1 MAEDI
6 ANQEVDTEL
15 TDNGADF
22 QAPYPG
28 DKSMPQWDTGGLID
42 APKFT
47 FKKWIGMLG
56 PGLILGGAAIG
67 GGEWLVGP
75 QVTAQYGGALLWL
88 ATFSIIG
95 QVIYNLEISRYT
107 LYSGEPIF
115 TGKFRTHPGKKFWT
129 ACYLILDAGSI
140 FPYLAMTAAIPLF
153 AALFGLVP
161 TPEDGEA
168 MIDLFGMELSHA
180 ATVKTFGLTIFAVAL
195 IPLIFGGKI
204 HVALKWVMGFKIVTV
219 MGFLL
224 ILAIGWSSVGTWTEI
239 FTGFV
244 KVGTV
249 PIERVDDMNGNGQL
263 DEGEDWDGDGV
274 LDVVEPQFNFFK
286 GSTVA
291 LFDNATLDDGKV
303 QLDSAELDVLADDG
317 EWVTQVLAHDDGRLE
332 AVPAQSFWSEL
343 TGANYEGAG
352 TVYDVLSIDSKNQSD
367 IAPSVILKEGDS
379 AIGLD
384 INRDGKVDAGEPL
397 ALASAM
403 KTTIDISIDLNP
415 HTDNVI
421 EMTASYEVGAGKGFY
436 HDVLELEEKAGL
448 EVSGTFPLRFDNVGK
463 GFVDI
468 DGDEERDG
476 AGVAN
481 IFDSLFSGEGFPKID
496 WALIASL
503 SALVAI
509 SGSGG
514 LSNTP
519 ISNYTRDEGWGMGH
533 HVGAIPSVV
542 GGLEIS
548 LSHQGTVFNPD
559 APGAM
564 PRWRRWFKHVMRD
577 QLVIWLPACFIGLA
591 LPSML
596 SVEFLDRGVT
606 VPDKWVAATMT
617 ADGVASAVAGIEI
630 PDNISDLSDAERGD
644 LETQVEEARQEGL
657 GKTFWFLTI
666 FCGFL
671 VLAPSMSTSA
681 DGIIRRWV
689 DVFWTTSD
697 KLRSM
702 PPEEIRMVYFKVLAC
717 YALFGFVML
726 GFFKPDTLLKIATT
740 IYNYA
745 LGISCLHTVYVNRS
759 LLPKKLQP
767 RKSVWLALV
776 FFGVFFLFIA
786 LVSTLAQLDVI

>member
-75 QVTAQYGGALLWL
+75 EVTAKYGGALLWL
-88 ATFSIIG
+88 ATLSIIG
-95 QVIYNLEISRYT
+95 QVIYNIEISRYT

-115 TGKFRTHPGKKFWT
+115 TGKFRTKPGKKFWT
-129 ACYLILDAGSI
+129 ICYLFLDAGSI
-140 FPYLAMTAAIPLF
+140 FPYLAMSAAVPLF
-153 AALFGLVP
+153 AAFFAEVP
-161 TPEDGEA
+161 RADDGEA
-168 MIDLFGMELSHA
+168 LIEILGMTMTHG
-180 ATVKTFGLTIFAVAL
+180 VMVRTFGLLIFALAL
-195 IPLIFGGKI
+195 VPLIFGGKI

-224 ILAIGWSSVGTWTEI
+224 VLAIWKSSPATWAEI
-239 FTGFV
+239 FSGFV
-244 KVGTV
+244 KFGTV
-249 PIERVDDMNGNGQL
+249 PIERPDEVDAQGNL
-263 DEGEDWDGDGV
+263 IAASDWDGDNHADVIEPELVRDDKQENVYSVTVDTNGDGK
-274 LDVVEPQFNFFK
+274 DVV
-286 GSTVA
+286 T
-291 LFDNATLDDGKV
+291 
-303 QLDSAELDVLADDG
+303 
-317 EWVTQVLAHDDGRLE
+317 H
-332 AVPAQSFWSEL
+332 
-343 TGANYEGAG
+343 
-352 TVYDVLSIDSKNQSD
+352 
-367 IAPSVILKEGDS
+367 S
-379 AIGLD
+379 AIEIVDEDLD
-384 INRDGKVDAGEPL
+384 GQV
-397 ALASAM
+397 M
-403 KTTIDISIDLNP
+403 IDL
-415 HTDNVI
+415 
-421 EMTASYEVGAGKGFY
+421 EGGG
-436 HDVLELEEKAGL
+436 GL
-448 EVSGTFPLRFDNVGK
+448 EDGQYLVRLNSNG
-463 GFVDI
+463 GFVDVDK
-468 DGDEERDG
+468 DGERDG
-476 AGVAN
+476 FAVTN
-481 IFDSLFSGEGFPKID
+481 IFTSLLSGEGFPKID
-496 WALIASL
+496 WSLIAAL

-577 QLVIWLPACFIGLA
+577 QLVVWMPACFIGIA

-596 SVEFLDRGVT
+596 SVEFLDRGTV

-617 ADGVASAVAGIEI
+617 ADGVAEAVAGLEI
-630 PDNISDLSDAERGD
+630 QDNLSQLSADEIAALEQDRLDARSSG
-644 LETQVEEARQEGL
+644 VGR
-657 GKTFWFLTI
+657 TFWFLTI

-697 KLRSM
+697 RLRSM
-702 PPEEIRMVYFKVLAC
+702 PPGAIKMVYFRVLAC
-717 YALFGFVML
+717 YAVFGFVAL
-726 GFFKPDTLLKIATT
+726 CLNKPDELLKYATT

-745 LGISCLHTVYVNRS
+745 LGMSCIHTVVVNRS
-759 LLPKKLQP
+759 LLPQKLQA
-767 RKSVWLALV
+767 KGIVQVALCM
-776 FFGVFFLFIA
+776 FGLFFLFIA
-786 LVSTLAQLDVI
+786 VMSTLRTFNVI

>member
-1 MAEDI
+1 MAEDM
-6 ANQEVDTEL
+6 ANQEVATEL
-15 TDNGADF
+15 TDNGVDF

-88 ATFSIIG
+88 ATLSIIG

-107 LYSGEPIF
+107 LYCGEPIF
-115 TGKFRTHPGKKFWT
+115 TGKFRTRPGKSFWT
-129 ACYLILDAGSI
+129 ICYLILDAGSI

-168 MIDLFGMELSHA
+168 MINLFGMELSHA

-249 PIERVDDMNGNGQL
+249 PVERVDDMNGNGIL
-263 DEGEDWDGDGV
+263 DAGEDWDGDGV
-274 LDVVEPQFNFFK
+274 LDVVEPKFVAGDSSVVASIQVDVNPDDDIGPGNLTEVTIRDDAGDYLDK
-286 GSTVA
+286 ITVA
-291 LFDNATLDDGKV
+291 ESVGG
-303 QLDSAELDVLADDG
+303 LAVG
-317 EWVTQVLAHDDGRLE
+317 EYFV
-332 AVPAQSFWSEL
+332 
-343 TGANYEGAG
+343 
-352 TVYDVLSIDSKNQSD
+352 
-367 IAPSVILKEGDS
+367 
-379 AIGLD
+379 
-384 INRDGKVDAGEPL
+384 
-397 ALASAM
+397 
-403 KTTIDISIDLNP
+403 
-415 HTDNVI
+415 
-421 EMTASYEVGAGKGFY
+421 
-436 HDVLELEEKAGL
+436 
-448 EVSGTFPLRFDNVGK
+448 RFDNDGN
-463 GFVDI
+463 GFIDI
-468 DGDEERDG
+468 DGDDERDG
-476 AGVAN
+476 ASVSN
-481 IFDSLFSGEGFPKID
+481 ILSDVLSGKGFPDID

-548 LSHQGTVFNPD
+548 LSHQGSVFNPD

-577 QLVIWLPACFIGLA
+577 QLVIWMPACFIGLA

-630 PDNISDLSDAERGD
+630 PDNISDLSDAERSD
-644 LETQVEEARQEGL
+644 LETKVEDARQEGL

-745 LGISCLHTVYVNRS
+745 LGISCLHTVCVNRS

-767 RKSVWLALV
+767 RKAVWLALL

>member
-75 QVTAQYGGALLWL
+75 EVTAKYGGALLWL
-88 ATFSIIG
+88 ATLSIIG
-95 QVIYNLEISRYT
+95 QVIYNIEISRYT

-115 TGKFRTHPGKKFWT
+115 TGKFRTKPGKKFWT
-129 ACYLILDAGSI
+129 ICYLFLDAGSI
-140 FPYLAMTAAIPLF
+140 FPYLAMSAAVPLF
-153 AALFGLVP
+153 AAFFAEVP
-161 TPEDGEA
+161 RADDGEA
-168 MIDLFGMELSHA
+168 LIEILGMTMTHGF
-180 ATVKTFGLTIFAVAL
+180 VVRTFGLLIFALAL
-195 IPLIFGGKI
+195 VPLIFGGKI

-224 ILAIGWSSVGTWTEI
+224 VLAIWKSSPATWAEI
-239 FTGFV
+239 FSGFV
-244 KVGTV
+244 KFGTV
-249 PIERVDDMNGNGQL
+249 PIERPDEVDAQGNL
-263 DEGEDWDGDGV
+263 IAASDWDGDNHADVIEPELVRDDKQENVYSVTVDTNGKGK
-274 LDVVEPQFNFFK
+274 DVV
-286 GSTVA
+286 T
-291 LFDNATLDDGKV
+291 
-303 QLDSAELDVLADDG
+303 
-317 EWVTQVLAHDDGRLE
+317 H
-332 AVPAQSFWSEL
+332 
-343 TGANYEGAG
+343 
-352 TVYDVLSIDSKNQSD
+352 
-367 IAPSVILKEGDS
+367 S
-379 AIGLD
+379 AIEIVDEDLD
-384 INRDGKVDAGEPL
+384 GQV
-397 ALASAM
+397 M
-403 KTTIDISIDLNP
+403 IDL
-415 HTDNVI
+415 
-421 EMTASYEVGAGKGFY
+421 EGGGG
-436 HDVLELEEKAGL
+436 LEE
-448 EVSGTFPLRFDNVGK
+448 GK
-463 GFVDI
+463 YLVRLNSNGGFVDVDR
-468 DGDEERDG
+468 DGERDG
-476 AGVAN
+476 FAVTN
-481 IFDSLFSGEGFPKID
+481 IFTSLLSGEGFPKID
-496 WALIASL
+496 WSLIAAL

-577 QLVIWLPACFIGLA
+577 QLVVWMPACFIGIA

-596 SVEFLDRGVT
+596 SVEFLDRGTV

-617 ADGVASAVAGIEI
+617 ADGVAEAVAGLEI
-630 PDNISDLSDAERGD
+630 QDNLSQLNADEIAALEQDRLDARSSG
-644 LETQVEEARQEGL
+644 VGR
-657 GKTFWFLTI
+657 TFWFLTI

-697 KLRSM
+697 RLRSM
-702 PPEEIRMVYFKVLAC
+702 PPGAIKMVYFRVLAC
-717 YALFGFVML
+717 YAVFGFVAL
-726 GFFKPDTLLKIATT
+726 CLNKPDELLKYATT

-745 LGISCLHTVYVNRS
+745 LGMSCIHTVVVNRS
-759 LLPKKLQP
+759 LLPQKLQA
-767 RKSVWLALV
+767 KGIVQVALCM
-776 FFGVFFLFIA
+776 FGLFFLFIA
-786 LVSTLAQLDVI
+786 VMSTLRTFNVI

>member
-75 QVTAQYGGALLWL
+75 EVTAKYGGALLWL
-88 ATFSIIG
+88 ATLSIIG
-95 QVIYNLEISRYT
+95 QVIYNIEISRYT

-115 TGKFRTHPGKKFWT
+115 TGKFRTKPGKKFWT
-129 ACYLILDAGSI
+129 ICYLFLDAGSI
-140 FPYLAMTAAIPLF
+140 FPYLAMSAAVPLF
-153 AALFGLVP
+153 AAFFAEVP
-161 TPEDGEA
+161 RADDGEA
-168 MIDLFGMELSHA
+168 LIEILGMTMTHGF
-180 ATVKTFGLTIFAVAL
+180 VVRTFGLLIFALAL
-195 IPLIFGGKI
+195 VPLIFGGKI

-224 ILAIGWSSVGTWTEI
+224 VLAIWKSSPATWAEI
-239 FTGFV
+239 FSGFV
-244 KVGTV
+244 KFGTV
-249 PIERVDDMNGNGQL
+249 PIERPDEVDAQGNL
-263 DEGEDWDGDGV
+263 IAASDWDGDNHADVIEPELVRDDKQENVYSVTVDTNGKGK
-274 LDVVEPQFNFFK
+274 DVV
-286 GSTVA
+286 T
-291 LFDNATLDDGKV
+291 
-303 QLDSAELDVLADDG
+303 
-317 EWVTQVLAHDDGRLE
+317 H
-332 AVPAQSFWSEL
+332 
-343 TGANYEGAG
+343 
-352 TVYDVLSIDSKNQSD
+352 
-367 IAPSVILKEGDS
+367 S
-379 AIGLD
+379 AIEIVDEDLD
-384 INRDGKVDAGEPL
+384 GQV
-397 ALASAM
+397 M
-403 KTTIDISIDLNP
+403 IDL
-415 HTDNVI
+415 
-421 EMTASYEVGAGKGFY
+421 EGGGG
-436 HDVLELEEKAGL
+436 LEEGQYL
-448 EVSGTFPLRFDNVGK
+448 VRLNSNG
-463 GFVDI
+463 GFVDVDR
-468 DGDEERDG
+468 DGERDG
-476 AGVAN
+476 FAVTN
-481 IFDSLFSGEGFPKID
+481 IFTSLLSGEGFPKID
-496 WALIASL
+496 WSLIAAL

-577 QLVIWLPACFIGLA
+577 QLVVWMPACFIGIA

-596 SVEFLDRGVT
+596 SVEFLDRGTV

-617 ADGVASAVAGIEI
+617 ADGVAEAVAGLEI
-630 PDNISDLSDAERGD
+630 QDNLSQLNADEIAALEQDRLDARSSG
-644 LETQVEEARQEGL
+644 VGR
-657 GKTFWFLTI
+657 TFWFLTI

-697 KLRSM
+697 RLRSM
-702 PPEEIRMVYFKVLAC
+702 PPGAIKMVYFRVLAC
-717 YALFGFVML
+717 YAVFGFVAL
-726 GFFKPDTLLKIATT
+726 CLNKPDELLKYATT

-745 LGISCLHTVYVNRS
+745 LGMSCIHTVVVNRS
-759 LLPKKLQP
+759 LLPQKLQA
-767 RKSVWLALV
+767 KGIVQVALCM
-776 FFGVFFLFIA
+776 FGLFFLFIA
-786 LVSTLAQLDVI
+786 VMSTLRTFNVI

>member
-75 QVTAQYGGALLWL
+75 EVTAKYGGALLWL
-88 ATFSIIG
+88 ATLSIIG
-95 QVIYNLEISRYT
+95 QVIYNIEISRYT

-115 TGKFRTHPGKKFWT
+115 TGKFRTKPGKKFWT
-129 ACYLILDAGSI
+129 ICYLFLDAGSI
-140 FPYLAMTAAIPLF
+140 FPYLAMSAAVPLF
-153 AALFGLVP
+153 AAFFAEVP
-161 TPEDGEA
+161 RADDGEA
-168 MIDLFGMELSHA
+168 LIEILGMTMTHG
-180 ATVKTFGLTIFAVAL
+180 VMVRTFGLLIFAFAL
-195 IPLIFGGKI
+195 VPLIFGGKI

-224 ILAIGWSSVGTWTEI
+224 VLAIWKSSPATWAEI
-239 FTGFV
+239 FSGFV
-244 KVGTV
+244 KFGTV
-249 PIERVDDMNGNGQL
+249 PIERPDEVDAQGNL
-263 DEGEDWDGDGV
+263 IAASDWDGDNHADVIEPELVRDDKQENVYSVTVDTNGDGK
-274 LDVVEPQFNFFK
+274 DVV
-286 GSTVA
+286 T
-291 LFDNATLDDGKV
+291 
-303 QLDSAELDVLADDG
+303 
-317 EWVTQVLAHDDGRLE
+317 H
-332 AVPAQSFWSEL
+332 
-343 TGANYEGAG
+343 
-352 TVYDVLSIDSKNQSD
+352 
-367 IAPSVILKEGDS
+367 S
-379 AIGLD
+379 AIEIVDEDLD
-384 INRDGKVDAGEPL
+384 GQV
-397 ALASAM
+397 M
-403 KTTIDISIDLNP
+403 IDL
-415 HTDNVI
+415 
-421 EMTASYEVGAGKGFY
+421 EGGGG
-436 HDVLELEEKAGL
+436 LEE
-448 EVSGTFPLRFDNVGK
+448 GK
-463 GFVDI
+463 YLVRLNSNGGFVDVDR
-468 DGDEERDG
+468 DGERDG
-476 AGVAN
+476 FAVTN
-481 IFDSLFSGEGFPKID
+481 IFTSLLSGEGFPKID
-496 WALIASL
+496 WSLIAAL

-533 HVGAIPSVV
+533 LVGAIPSVV

-577 QLVIWLPACFIGLA
+577 QLVVWMPACFIGIA

-596 SVEFLDRGVT
+596 SVEFLDRGTV

-617 ADGVASAVAGIEI
+617 ADGVAEAVAGLEI
-630 PDNISDLSDAERGD
+630 QDNLSQLSADEIAALEQDRLDARSSG
-644 LETQVEEARQEGL
+644 VGR
-657 GKTFWFLTI
+657 TFWFLTI

-697 KLRSM
+697 RLRSM
-702 PPEEIRMVYFKVLAC
+702 PPGAIKMVYFRVLAC
-717 YALFGFVML
+717 YAVFGFVAL
-726 GFFKPDTLLKIATT
+726 CLNKPDELLKYATT

-745 LGISCLHTVYVNRS
+745 LGMSCIHTVVVNRS
-759 LLPKKLQP
+759 LLPQKLQA
-767 RKSVWLALV
+767 KGIVQVALCM
-776 FFGVFFLFIA
+776 FGLFFLFIA
-786 LVSTLAQLDVI
+786 VMSTLRTFNVI

>member
-1 MAEDI
+1 MAEDFS
-6 ANQEVDTEL
+6 NQEVDTEL

-22 QAPYPG
+22 VTPYPG
-28 DKSMPQWDTGGLID
+28 DKSMPQWDAGGLID

-47 FKKWIGMLG
+47 LKKWIGMLG

-88 ATFSIIG
+88 ATLSIIG

-107 LYSGEPIF
+107 LYCGEPIF
-115 TGKFRTHPGKKFWT
+115 TGKFRTNPGKNFWT
-129 ACYLILDAGSI
+129 ICYLILDAGSI

-153 AALFGLVP
+153 AALFGIVP

-168 MIDLFGMELSHA
+168 VVSLFGMDLSHA
-180 ATVKTFGLTIFAVAL
+180 AIVKIFGLSIFGVAL
-195 IPLIFGGKI
+195 IPLIVGGKI

-224 ILAIGWSSVGTWTEI
+224 VLAIGWSSVGTWTEI
-239 FTGFV
+239 FSGFV

-249 PIERVDDMNGNGQL
+249 PIERVDDTNGNGIL
-263 DEGEDWDGDGV
+263 DDGEDWDGDGV
-274 LDVVEPQFNFFK
+274 LDVVEPKF
-286 GSTVA
+286 VA
-291 LFDNATLDDGKV
+291 SEASVVASINVDVNPDD
-303 QLDSAELDVLADDG
+303 DIE
-317 EWVTQVLAHDDGRLE
+317 
-332 AVPAQSFWSEL
+332 
-343 TGANYEGAG
+343 AG
-352 TVYDVLSIDSKNQSD
+352 TLNDVTI
-367 IAPSVILKEGDS
+367 
-379 AIGLD
+379 
-384 INRDGKVDAGEPL
+384 RDEAGEFLEKITVSESVGGL
-397 ALASAM
+397 A
-403 KTTIDISIDLNP
+403 
-415 HTDNVI
+415 
-421 EMTASYEVGAGKGFY
+421 AGEYF
-436 HDVLELEEKAGL
+436 V
-448 EVSGTFPLRFDNVGK
+448 RFDNDGN
-463 GFVDI
+463 GFIDV
-468 DGDEERDG
+468 DGDDERDG
-476 AGVAN
+476 ASVTN
-481 IFDSLFSGEGFPKID
+481 IISDVVSGKGFPDID

-577 QLVIWLPACFIGLA
+577 QLVVWMPACFIGLA

-617 ADGVASAVAGIEI
+617 ADGVASTVAGIEI
-630 PDNISDLSDAERGD
+630 PDNVSELSDEERAALD
-644 LETQVEEARQEGL
+644 SQVQEAKKEGP

-697 KLRSM
+697 SLRSM
-702 PPEEIRMVYFKVLAC
+702 PPESIRMVYFGVLAC
-717 YALFGFVML
+717 YASFGFVML

-759 LLPKKLQP
+759 LLPAKLQP
-767 RKSVWLALV
+767 RRSVWLALV
-776 FFGVFFLFIA
+776 FFGIFFLFIA
-786 LVSTLAQLDVI
+786 LVSTLKQLGVI

>member
-75 QVTAQYGGALLWL
+75 EVTAKYGGALLWL
-88 ATFSIIG
+88 ATLSIIG
-95 QVIYNLEISRYT
+95 QVIYNIEISRYT

-115 TGKFRTHPGKKFWT
+115 TGKFRTKPGKKFWT
-129 ACYLILDAGSI
+129 ICYLFLDAGSI
-140 FPYLAMTAAIPLF
+140 FPYLAMSAAVPLF
-153 AALFGLVP
+153 AAFFAEVP
-161 TPEDGEA
+161 RADDGEA
-168 MIDLFGMELSHA
+168 LIEILGMTMTHGF
-180 ATVKTFGLTIFAVAL
+180 VVRTFGLLIFALAL
-195 IPLIFGGKI
+195 VPLIFGGKI

-224 ILAIGWSSVGTWTEI
+224 VLAIWKSSPATWAEI
-239 FTGFV
+239 FSGFV
-244 KVGTV
+244 KFGTV
-249 PIERVDDMNGNGQL
+249 PIERPDEVDAQGNL
-263 DEGEDWDGDGV
+263 IAVSDWDGDNHADVIEPELVRDDKQENVYSVTVDTNGKGK
-274 LDVVEPQFNFFK
+274 DVV
-286 GSTVA
+286 T
-291 LFDNATLDDGKV
+291 
-303 QLDSAELDVLADDG
+303 
-317 EWVTQVLAHDDGRLE
+317 H
-332 AVPAQSFWSEL
+332 
-343 TGANYEGAG
+343 
-352 TVYDVLSIDSKNQSD
+352 
-367 IAPSVILKEGDS
+367 S
-379 AIGLD
+379 AIEIVDEDLD
-384 INRDGKVDAGEPL
+384 GQV
-397 ALASAM
+397 M
-403 KTTIDISIDLNP
+403 IDL
-415 HTDNVI
+415 
-421 EMTASYEVGAGKGFY
+421 EGGGG
-436 HDVLELEEKAGL
+436 LEE
-448 EVSGTFPLRFDNVGK
+448 GK
-463 GFVDI
+463 YLVRLNSNGGFVDVDR
-468 DGDEERDG
+468 DGERDG
-476 AGVAN
+476 FAVTN
-481 IFDSLFSGEGFPKID
+481 IFTSLLSGEGFPKID
-496 WALIASL
+496 WSLIAAL

-577 QLVIWLPACFIGLA
+577 QLVVWMPACFIGIA

-596 SVEFLDRGVT
+596 SVEFLDRGTV

-617 ADGVASAVAGIEI
+617 ADGVAEAVAGLEI
-630 PDNISDLSDAERGD
+630 QDNLSQLNADEIAALEQDRLDARSSG
-644 LETQVEEARQEGL
+644 VGR
-657 GKTFWFLTI
+657 TFWFLTI

-697 KLRSM
+697 RLRSM
-702 PPEEIRMVYFKVLAC
+702 PPGAIKMVYFRVLAC
-717 YALFGFVML
+717 YAVFGFVAL
-726 GFFKPDTLLKIATT
+726 CLNKPDELLKYATT

-745 LGISCLHTVYVNRS
+745 LGMSCIHTVVVNRS
-759 LLPKKLQP
+759 LLPQKLQA
-767 RKSVWLALV
+767 KGIVQVALCM
-776 FFGVFFLFIA
+776 FGLFFLFIA
-786 LVSTLAQLDVI
+786 VMSTLRTFNVI

>member
-6 ANQEVDTEL
+6 ANQEVDAEL

-22 QAPYPG
+22 QVPYPG
-28 DKSMPQWDTGGLID
+28 DKSMPQWDAGGLID

-88 ATFSIIG
+88 ATLSIIG

-107 LYSGEPIF
+107 LYCGEPIF
-115 TGKFRTHPGKKFWT
+115 TGKFRTRPGKSFWT
-129 ACYLILDAGSI
+129 ICYLVLDAGSI

-168 MIDLFGMELSHA
+168 MVSLFGLELSHA
-180 ATVKTFGLTIFAVAL
+180 ATVKTFGLSIFAVAL

-239 FTGFV
+239 FSGFV

-249 PIERVDDMNGNGQL
+249 PVERVDDMNGNGIL
-263 DEGEDWDGDGV
+263 DAGEDWDGDGV
-274 LDVVEPQFNFFK
+274 LDVVEPKF
-286 GSTVA
+286 V
-291 LFDNATLDDGKV
+291 
-303 QLDSAELDVLADDG
+303 ADDTAVVKRIEVDLNPDDDVPVG
-317 EWVTQVLAHDDGRLE
+317 TLTEVTV
-332 AVPAQSFWSEL
+332 
-343 TGANYEGAG
+343 
-352 TVYDVLSIDSKNQSD
+352 
-367 IAPSVILKEGDS
+367 
-379 AIGLD
+379 
-384 INRDGKVDAGEPL
+384 RDDAGEYLEKITVAESVGGL
-397 ALASAM
+397 A
-403 KTTIDISIDLNP
+403 
-415 HTDNVI
+415 
-421 EMTASYEVGAGKGFY
+421 AGEYF
-436 HDVLELEEKAGL
+436 V
-448 EVSGTFPLRFDNVGK
+448 RFDNDGN
-463 GFVDI
+463 GFIDI
-468 DGDEERDG
+468 DGDDERDG
-476 AGVAN
+476 ASVSN
-481 IFDSLFSGEGFPKID
+481 ILADLLSGKGFPDID

-548 LSHQGTVFNPD
+548 LSHQGSVFNPD
-559 APGAM
+559 APGAL
-564 PRWRRWFKHVMRD
+564 PRWRRWFRHVMRD
-577 QLVIWLPACFIGLA
+577 QLVVWMPACFIGLA

-617 ADGVASAVAGIEI
+617 ADGVASAVAGVEI
-630 PDNISDLSDAERGD
+630 PDNISELSA
-644 LETQVEEARQEGL
+644 VEQQALQDQIESAKDSGK

-702 PPEEIRMVYFKVLAC
+702 PPEAIRLVYFKVLAC
-717 YALFGFVML
+717 YALFGFIML

-767 RKSVWLALV
+767 RKAVWVSLV
-776 FFGVFFLFIA
+776 LFGIFFLFIA

>member
-1 MAEDI
+1 MAEDFS
-6 ANQEVDTEL
+6 NQEVDTEL

-22 QAPYPG
+22 VTPYPG
-28 DKSMPQWDTGGLID
+28 DKSMPQWDAGGLID

-47 FKKWIGMLG
+47 LKKWIGMLG

-88 ATFSIIG
+88 ATLSIIG

-107 LYSGEPIF
+107 LYCGEPIF
-115 TGKFRTHPGKKFWT
+115 TGKFRTNPGKNFWT
-129 ACYLILDAGSI
+129 ICYLILDAGSI

-153 AALFGLVP
+153 AALFGIVP

-168 MIDLFGMELSHA
+168 VVSLFGMDLSHA
-180 ATVKTFGLTIFAVAL
+180 AIVKIFGLSIFGVAL
-195 IPLIFGGKI
+195 IPLIVGGKI

-224 ILAIGWSSVGTWTEI
+224 VLAIGWSSVGTWTEI
-239 FTGFV
+239 FSGFV

-249 PIERVDDMNGNGQL
+249 PIERVDDTNGNGIL
-263 DEGEDWDGDGV
+263 DDGEDWDGDGV
-274 LDVVEPQFNFFK
+274 LDVVEPKF
-286 GSTVA
+286 VA
-291 LFDNATLDDGKV
+291 SEASVVASINVDVNPDD
-303 QLDSAELDVLADDG
+303 DIE
-317 EWVTQVLAHDDGRLE
+317 
-332 AVPAQSFWSEL
+332 
-343 TGANYEGAG
+343 AG
-352 TVYDVLSIDSKNQSD
+352 TLNDVTI
-367 IAPSVILKEGDS
+367 
-379 AIGLD
+379 
-384 INRDGKVDAGEPL
+384 RDEAGEFLEKITVSESVGGL
-397 ALASAM
+397 A
-403 KTTIDISIDLNP
+403 
-415 HTDNVI
+415 
-421 EMTASYEVGAGKGFY
+421 AGEYF
-436 HDVLELEEKAGL
+436 V
-448 EVSGTFPLRFDNVGK
+448 RFDNDGN
-463 GFVDI
+463 GFIDV
-468 DGDEERDG
+468 DGDDERDG
-476 AGVAN
+476 ASVTN
-481 IFDSLFSGEGFPKID
+481 IISDVVSGKGFPDID

-577 QLVIWLPACFIGLA
+577 QLVVWMPACFIGLA

-617 ADGVASAVAGIEI
+617 ADGVASTVAGIEI
-630 PDNISDLSDAERGD
+630 PDNVSELSDEERAALD
-644 LETQVEEARQEGL
+644 SQVQEAKKEGP
-657 GKTFWFLTI
+657 GKNFWFLTI

-671 VLAPSMSTSA
+671 VLAPQHLGLEI
-681 DGIIRRWV
+681 DLQEQGC
-689 DVFWTTSD
+689 
-697 KLRSM
+697 
-702 PPEEIRMVYFKVLAC
+702 PPDRVLPPA
-717 YALFGFVML
+717 
-726 GFFKPDTLLKIATT
+726 
-740 IYNYA
+740 
-745 LGISCLHTVYVNRS
+745 S
-759 LLPKKLQP
+759 
-767 RKSVWLALV
+767 
-776 FFGVFFLFIA
+776 
-786 LVSTLAQLDVI
+786 

>member
-6 ANQEVDTEL
+6 SNQEVDTEL
-15 TDNGADF
+15 TENGAGF
-22 QAPYPG
+22 VVPYPG
-28 DKSMPQWDTGGLID
+28 DQSMPQWDSGGLID

-47 FKKWIGMLG
+47 LKKWIGMLG

-88 ATFSIIG
+88 ATLSIIG

-107 LYSGEPIF
+107 LYCGEPIF
-115 TGKFRTHPGKKFWT
+115 TGKFRTKPGKNIWT
-129 ACYLILDAGSI
+129 VCYLILDAGSI

-161 TPEDGEA
+161 NPEDGEA
-168 MIDLFGMELSHA
+168 MVTIFGMKLSHA
-180 ATVKTFGLTIFAVAL
+180 ATVKIFGLSIFGVAL
-195 IPLIFGGKI
+195 IPLVIGGKI

-224 ILAIGWSSVGTWTEI
+224 VLAIGWSSFGTWTEI

-249 PIERVDDMNGNGQL
+249 PVERVDDLNGNGQL

-274 LDVVEPQFNFFK
+274 LDVVEPKFSA
-286 GSTVA
+286 GSGEDALSVVSIEVDVNPEDDIESAKLTDVTIRDEQGEYLEKITV
-291 LFDNATLDDGKV
+291 T
-303 QLDSAELDVLADDG
+303 E
-317 EWVTQVLAHDDGRLE
+317 
-332 AVPAQSFWSEL
+332 
-343 TGANYEGAG
+343 
-352 TVYDVLSIDSKNQSD
+352 TV
-367 IAPSVILKEGDS
+367 G
-379 AIGLD
+379 GL
-384 INRDGKVDAGEPL
+384 VAGEYF
-397 ALASAM
+397 
-403 KTTIDISIDLNP
+403 
-415 HTDNVI
+415 V
-421 EMTASYEVGAGKGFY
+421 
-436 HDVLELEEKAGL
+436 
-448 EVSGTFPLRFDNVGK
+448 RFDNDGNGYIDV
-463 GFVDI
+463 
-468 DGDEERDG
+468 DGDNERDG
-476 AGVAN
+476 ASVTNVIG
-481 IFDSLFSGEGFPKID
+481 DLLSGKGFPDID

-548 LSHQGTVFNPD
+548 LSHQGTVFDPD

-577 QLVIWLPACFIGLA
+577 QLVVWMPACFIGLA

-617 ADGVASAVAGIEI
+617 ADGVASSVAGIEV
-630 PDNISDLSDAERGD
+630 PDNTSEMSAEEQQALEAKIDDAKSNGM
-644 LETQVEEARQEGL
+644 

-689 DVFWTTSD
+689 DVFWTTSAS
-697 KLRSM
+697 LRTM
-702 PPEEIRMVYFKVLAC
+702 KPEAIRMVYFGVLAV
-717 YALFGFVML
+717 YATFGFIML

-759 LLPKKLQP
+759 LLPVKLQP
-767 RKSVWLALV
+767 RRSVWMALV
-776 FFGVFFLFIA
+776 FFGIFFLFIA
-786 LVSTLAQLDVI
+786 FVSTLKQVGVI

>member
-75 QVTAQYGGALLWL
+75 EVTAKYGGALLWL
-88 ATFSIIG
+88 ATLSIIG
-95 QVIYNLEISRYT
+95 QVIYNIEISRYT

-115 TGKFRTHPGKKFWT
+115 TGKFRTKPGKKFWT
-129 ACYLILDAGSI
+129 ICYLFLDAGSI
-140 FPYLAMTAAIPLF
+140 FPYLAMSAAVPLF
-153 AALFGLVP
+153 AAFFAEVP
-161 TPEDGEA
+161 RADDGEA
-168 MIDLFGMELSHA
+168 LIEILGMTMTHG
-180 ATVKTFGLTIFAVAL
+180 VMVRTFGLLIFALAL
-195 IPLIFGGKI
+195 VPLIFGGKI

-224 ILAIGWSSVGTWTEI
+224 VLAIWKSSPATWAEI
-239 FTGFV
+239 FSGFV
-244 KVGTV
+244 KFGTV
-249 PIERVDDMNGNGQL
+249 PIERPDEVDAQGNL
-263 DEGEDWDGDGV
+263 IAASDWDGDNHADVIEPELVRDDKQENVYSVTVDTNGDGK
-274 LDVVEPQFNFFK
+274 DVV
-286 GSTVA
+286 T
-291 LFDNATLDDGKV
+291 
-303 QLDSAELDVLADDG
+303 
-317 EWVTQVLAHDDGRLE
+317 H
-332 AVPAQSFWSEL
+332 
-343 TGANYEGAG
+343 
-352 TVYDVLSIDSKNQSD
+352 
-367 IAPSVILKEGDS
+367 S
-379 AIGLD
+379 AIEIVDEDLD
-384 INRDGKVDAGEPL
+384 GQV
-397 ALASAM
+397 M
-403 KTTIDISIDLNP
+403 IDL
-415 HTDNVI
+415 
-421 EMTASYEVGAGKGFY
+421 EGGGG
-436 HDVLELEEKAGL
+436 LEEGQYL
-448 EVSGTFPLRFDNVGK
+448 VRLNSNG
-463 GFVDI
+463 GFVDVDR
-468 DGDEERDG
+468 DGERDG
-476 AGVAN
+476 FAVTN
-481 IFDSLFSGEGFPKID
+481 IFTSLLSGEGFPKID
-496 WALIASL
+496 WSLIAAL

-577 QLVIWLPACFIGLA
+577 QLVVWMPACFIGIA

-596 SVEFLDRGVT
+596 SVEFLDRGTV

-617 ADGVASAVAGIEI
+617 ADGVAEAVAGLEI
-630 PDNISDLSDAERGD
+630 QDNLSQLNADEIAALEQDRLDARSSG
-644 LETQVEEARQEGL
+644 VGR
-657 GKTFWFLTI
+657 TFWFLTI

-697 KLRSM
+697 RLRSM
-702 PPEEIRMVYFKVLAC
+702 PPGAIKMVYFRVLAC
-717 YALFGFVML
+717 YAVFGFVAL
-726 GFFKPDTLLKIATT
+726 CLNKPDELLKYATT

-745 LGISCLHTVYVNRS
+745 LGMSCIHTVVVNRS
-759 LLPKKLQP
+759 LLPQKLQA
-767 RKSVWLALV
+767 KGIVQVALCM
-776 FFGVFFLFIA
+776 FGLFFLFIA
-786 LVSTLAQLDVI
+786 VMSTLRTFNVI

>member
-6 ANQEVDTEL
+6 SNQEVDTEL
-15 TDNGADF
+15 TDNGAEF
-22 QAPYPG
+22 VTPYPG
-28 DKSMPQWDTGGLID
+28 DKSMPQWDAGGLID

-47 FKKWIGMLG
+47 LKKWIGMLG

-88 ATFSIIG
+88 ATLSIIG
-95 QVIYNLEISRYT
+95 QVIYNMEISRYT
-107 LYSGEPIF
+107 LYCGEPIF
-115 TGKFRTHPGKKFWT
+115 TGKFRTKPGKNFWT
-129 ACYLILDAGSI
+129 ICYLILDAGSI

-153 AALFGLVP
+153 AALFGVVP

-168 MIDLFGMELSHA
+168 AVSLFGMDLSHA
-180 ATVKTFGLTIFAVAL
+180 AIVKIFGLSIFGIAL
-195 IPLIFGGKI
+195 IPLIVGGKI
-204 HVALKWVMGFKIVTV
+204 HVALKWVMGFKILTV

-224 ILAIGWSSVGTWTEI
+224 VLAIGWSSVGTWTEI
-239 FTGFV
+239 FSGFV

-249 PIERVDDMNGNGQL
+249 PIERVDDTNGNGIL
-263 DEGEDWDGDGV
+263 DDGEDWDGDGV
-274 LDVVEPQFNFFK
+274 LDVVEPKF
-286 GSTVA
+286 VA
-291 LFDNATLDDGKV
+291 GKASVVSSISVDVNPDD
-303 QLDSAELDVLADDG
+303 
-317 EWVTQVLAHDDGRLE
+317 
-332 AVPAQSFWSEL
+332 
-343 TGANYEGAG
+343 
-352 TVYDVLSIDSKNQSD
+352 D
-367 IAPSVILKEGDS
+367 IAVGTLENVRVRDEAGDFVEKITVS
-379 AIGLD
+379 EPVGGLA
-384 INRDGKVDAGEPL
+384 AGEYF
-397 ALASAM
+397 
-403 KTTIDISIDLNP
+403 
-415 HTDNVI
+415 V
-421 EMTASYEVGAGKGFY
+421 
-436 HDVLELEEKAGL
+436 
-448 EVSGTFPLRFDNVGK
+448 RFDNDGN
-463 GFVDI
+463 GFIDV
-468 DGDEERDG
+468 DGDDERDG
-476 AGVAN
+476 ASVAN
-481 IFDSLFSGEGFPKID
+481 IISDVLSGKGFPDID

-577 QLVIWLPACFIGLA
+577 QLVVWMPACFIGLA

-617 ADGVASAVAGIEI
+617 ADGVASAVAGVEV
-630 PDNISDLSDAERGD
+630 PDNKSELSDETRAALDAQVQDAKKGGRGK
-644 LETQVEEARQEGL
+644 V
-657 GKTFWFLTI
+657 FWFLTI

-697 KLRSM
+697 RLRSM
-702 PPEEIRMVYFKVLAC
+702 PPESIRMVYFGVLAC
-717 YALFGFVML
+717 YASFGFVML

-759 LLPKKLQP
+759 LLPAKLQP
-767 RKSVWLALV
+767 RRSVWLALV
-776 FFGVFFLFIA
+776 LFGIFFLFIA
-786 LVSTLAQLDVI
+786 LVSTLKQLGVI

>member
-75 QVTAQYGGALLWL
+75 EVTAKYGGALLWL
-88 ATFSIIG
+88 ATLSIIG
-95 QVIYNLEISRYT
+95 QVIYNIEISRYT

-115 TGKFRTHPGKKFWT
+115 TGKFRTKPGKKFWT
-129 ACYLILDAGSI
+129 ICYLFLDAGSI
-140 FPYLAMTAAIPLF
+140 FPYLAMSAAVPLF
-153 AALFGLVP
+153 AALFAEVP
-161 TPEDGEA
+161 RADDGEA
-168 MIDLFGMELSHA
+168 LIEILGMTMTHG
-180 ATVKTFGLTIFAVAL
+180 VMVRTFGLLIFALAL
-195 IPLIFGGKI
+195 VPLIFGGKI

-224 ILAIGWSSVGTWTEI
+224 VLAIWKSSPATWAEI
-239 FTGFV
+239 FSGFV
-244 KVGTV
+244 KFGTV
-249 PIERVDDMNGNGQL
+249 PIERPDEVDAQGNL
-263 DEGEDWDGDGV
+263 IAASDWDGDNHADVIEPELVRDDKQENVYSVTVDTNGDGK
-274 LDVVEPQFNFFK
+274 DVV
-286 GSTVA
+286 T
-291 LFDNATLDDGKV
+291 
-303 QLDSAELDVLADDG
+303 
-317 EWVTQVLAHDDGRLE
+317 H
-332 AVPAQSFWSEL
+332 
-343 TGANYEGAG
+343 
-352 TVYDVLSIDSKNQSD
+352 
-367 IAPSVILKEGDS
+367 S
-379 AIGLD
+379 AIEIVDEDLD
-384 INRDGKVDAGEPL
+384 GQV
-397 ALASAM
+397 M
-403 KTTIDISIDLNP
+403 IDL
-415 HTDNVI
+415 
-421 EMTASYEVGAGKGFY
+421 EGGGG
-436 HDVLELEEKAGL
+436 LEEGQYL
-448 EVSGTFPLRFDNVGK
+448 VRLNSNG
-463 GFVDI
+463 GFVDVDR
-468 DGDEERDG
+468 DGERDG
-476 AGVAN
+476 FAVTN
-481 IFDSLFSGEGFPKID
+481 IFTSLLSGEGFPKID
-496 WALIASL
+496 WSLIAAL

-577 QLVIWLPACFIGLA
+577 QLVVWMPACFIGIA

-596 SVEFLDRGVT
+596 SVEFLDRGTV

-617 ADGVASAVAGIEI
+617 ADGVAEAVAGLEI
-630 PDNISDLSDAERGD
+630 QDNLSQLNADEIAALEQDRLDARSSG
-644 LETQVEEARQEGL
+644 VGR
-657 GKTFWFLTI
+657 TFWFLTI

-697 KLRSM
+697 RLRSM
-702 PPEEIRMVYFKVLAC
+702 PPGAIKMVYFRVLAC
-717 YALFGFVML
+717 YAVFGFVAL
-726 GFFKPDTLLKIATT
+726 CLNKPDELLKYATT

-745 LGISCLHTVYVNRS
+745 LGMSCIHTVVVNRS
-759 LLPKKLQP
+759 LLPQKLQA
-767 RKSVWLALV
+767 KGIVQVALCM
-776 FFGVFFLFIA
+776 FGLFFLFIA
-786 LVSTLAQLDVI
+786 VMSTLRTFNVI

>member
-6 ANQEVDTEL
+6 SNQEVDTEL
-15 TDNGADF
+15 TDNGTDF
-22 QAPYPG
+22 VAPYPG
-28 DKSMPQWDTGGLID
+28 DQSMPQWDTAGLVD

-47 FKKWIGMLG
+47 LKKWIGMLG

-88 ATFSIIG
+88 ATLSIIG

-107 LYSGEPIF
+107 LYCGEPIF
-115 TGKFRTHPGKKFWT
+115 TGKFRTNPGKSFWT
-129 ACYLILDAGSI
+129 ICYLILDAGSI

-153 AALFGLVP
+153 AALFGVVP

-168 MIDLFGMELSHA
+168 VVSLFGMELSHA
-180 ATVKTFGLTIFAVAL
+180 ATVKIFGLSIFGVAL
-195 IPLIFGGKI
+195 IPLIVGGKI

-224 ILAIGWSSVGTWTEI
+224 VLAVGWSSIGTWTEI
-239 FTGFV
+239 FSGFF

-249 PIERVDDMNGNGQL
+249 PIERVDDTNGNGVL
-263 DEGEDWDGDGV
+263 DEGEDWDGDGI
-274 LDVVEPQFNFFK
+274 LDVVEPKFIAGEQ
-286 GSTVA
+286 TVVPSISV
-291 LFDNATLDDGKV
+291 DVNPDD
-303 QLDSAELDVLADDG
+303 
-317 EWVTQVLAHDDGRLE
+317 
-332 AVPAQSFWSEL
+332 
-343 TGANYEGAG
+343 
-352 TVYDVLSIDSKNQSD
+352 D
-367 IAPSVILKEGDS
+367 IAVGTLE
-379 AIGLD
+379 
-384 INRDGKVDAGEPL
+384 NVRVRDEAGEFVEKITVTEPVGGL
-397 ALASAM
+397 A
-403 KTTIDISIDLNP
+403 
-415 HTDNVI
+415 
-421 EMTASYEVGAGKGFY
+421 AGEYF
-436 HDVLELEEKAGL
+436 V
-448 EVSGTFPLRFDNVGK
+448 RFDNDGN
-463 GFVDI
+463 GFIDV
-468 DGDEERDG
+468 DGDDERDG
-476 AGVAN
+476 ASVTN
-481 IFDSLFSGEGFPKID
+481 IISDVVSGKGFPDID

-577 QLVIWLPACFIGLA
+577 QLVVWMPACFIGLA

-617 ADGVASAVAGIEI
+617 ADGVASTVAGIEI
-630 PDNISDLSDAERGD
+630 PDNVSQLSEEERATLDAQVQEAKKEGRGK
-644 LETQVEEARQEGL
+644 A
-657 GKTFWFLTI
+657 FWFLTI

-697 KLRSM
+697 RLRSM
-702 PPEEIRMVYFKVLAC
+702 PPESIRMVYFGVLAC
-717 YALFGFVML
+717 YASFGFVML

-759 LLPKKLQP
+759 LLPSKLQP
-767 RKSVWLALV
+767 RRSVWIALV
-776 FFGVFFLFIA
+776 LFGIFFLFIA
-786 LVSTLAQLDVI
+786 LVSTLKQLGLI

>member
-6 ANQEVDTEL
+6 SNQEVGTEL
-15 TDNGADF
+15 TDNGTDF
-22 QAPYPG
+22 VAPYPG
-28 DKSMPQWDTGGLID
+28 DQSMPQWDTAGLVD

-47 FKKWIGMLG
+47 LQKWIGMLG

-88 ATFSIIG
+88 ATLSIIG

-107 LYSGEPIF
+107 LYCGEPIF
-115 TGKFRTHPGKKFWT
+115 TGKFRTNPGKNFWT
-129 ACYLILDAGSI
+129 ICYLILDAGSI

-153 AALFGLVP
+153 AALFGVVP

-168 MIDLFGMELSHA
+168 AVSLFGMELSHA
-180 ATVKTFGLTIFAVAL
+180 ATVKIFGLSIFGVAL
-195 IPLIFGGKI
+195 IPLIVGGKI

-224 ILAIGWSSVGTWTEI
+224 VLAVGWSSIGTWTEI
-239 FTGFV
+239 FSGFF

-249 PIERVDDMNGNGQL
+249 PIERVDDTNGNGVL
-263 DEGEDWDGDGV
+263 DEGEDWDGDGI
-274 LDVVEPQFNFFK
+274 LDVVEPKFIAGEQ
-286 GSTVA
+286 TVVPSINV
-291 LFDNATLDDGKV
+291 DVNPDD
-303 QLDSAELDVLADDG
+303 
-317 EWVTQVLAHDDGRLE
+317 
-332 AVPAQSFWSEL
+332 
-343 TGANYEGAG
+343 
-352 TVYDVLSIDSKNQSD
+352 D
-367 IAPSVILKEGDS
+367 IAVGTLENVRVRDEAGKFVEKITVTEPVG
-379 AIGLD
+379 GLA
-384 INRDGKVDAGEPL
+384 AGEYF
-397 ALASAM
+397 
-403 KTTIDISIDLNP
+403 
-415 HTDNVI
+415 V
-421 EMTASYEVGAGKGFY
+421 
-436 HDVLELEEKAGL
+436 
-448 EVSGTFPLRFDNVGK
+448 RFDNDGN
-463 GFVDI
+463 GFIDV
-468 DGDEERDG
+468 DGDDERDG
-476 AGVAN
+476 ASVTN
-481 IFDSLFSGEGFPKID
+481 IISDVVSGKGFPDID

-577 QLVIWLPACFIGLA
+577 QLVVWMPACFIGLA

-617 ADGVASAVAGIEI
+617 ADGVASTVAGIEI
-630 PDNISDLSDAERGD
+630 PDNVSQLSEEERATLDA
-644 LETQVEEARQEGL
+644 QVQEAKKEGR

-697 KLRSM
+697 RLRSM
-702 PPEEIRMVYFKVLAC
+702 PPESIRMVYFGVLAC
-717 YALFGFVML
+717 YASFGFVML

-759 LLPKKLQP
+759 LLPSKLQP
-767 RKSVWLALV
+767 RRSVWIALV
-776 FFGVFFLFIA
+776 LFGIFFLFIA
-786 LVSTLAQLDVI
+786 LVSTLKQLGLI

>member
-1 MAEDI
+1 MAEDM
-6 ANQEVDTEL
+6 ANQEVATEL
-15 TDNGADF
+15 TDNGVDF

-88 ATFSIIG
+88 ATLSIIG

-107 LYSGEPIF
+107 LYCGEPIF
-115 TGKFRTHPGKKFWT
+115 TGKFRTRPGKSFWT
-129 ACYLILDAGSI
+129 ICYLILDAGSI

-168 MIDLFGMELSHA
+168 MINLFGMELSHA

-249 PIERVDDMNGNGQL
+249 PVERVDDMNGNGIL
-263 DEGEDWDGDGV
+263 DAGEDWDGDGV
-274 LDVVEPQFNFFK
+274 LDVVEPKFVAGDSPVVASIQVDVNPDDDIGPGNLTEVTIRDDAGDYLDK
-286 GSTVA
+286 ITVA
-291 LFDNATLDDGKV
+291 ESVGG
-303 QLDSAELDVLADDG
+303 LAVG
-317 EWVTQVLAHDDGRLE
+317 EYFV
-332 AVPAQSFWSEL
+332 
-343 TGANYEGAG
+343 
-352 TVYDVLSIDSKNQSD
+352 
-367 IAPSVILKEGDS
+367 
-379 AIGLD
+379 
-384 INRDGKVDAGEPL
+384 
-397 ALASAM
+397 
-403 KTTIDISIDLNP
+403 
-415 HTDNVI
+415 
-421 EMTASYEVGAGKGFY
+421 
-436 HDVLELEEKAGL
+436 
-448 EVSGTFPLRFDNVGK
+448 RFDNDGN
-463 GFVDI
+463 GFIDI
-468 DGDEERDG
+468 DGDDERDG
-476 AGVAN
+476 ASVSN
-481 IFDSLFSGEGFPKID
+481 ILSDVLSGKGFPDID

-548 LSHQGTVFNPD
+548 LSHQGSVFNPD

-577 QLVIWLPACFIGLA
+577 QLVIWMPACFIGLA

-630 PDNISDLSDAERGD
+630 PDNISDLSDAERSD
-644 LETQVEEARQEGL
+644 LETKVEDARQEGL

-745 LGISCLHTVYVNRS
+745 LGISCLHTVCVNRS

-767 RKSVWLALV
+767 RKAVWLALL

>member
-1 MAEDI
+1 MADDI
-6 ANQEVDTEL
+6 SYQEVDTEL

-88 ATFSIIG
+88 ATLSIIG

-115 TGKFRTHPGKKFWT
+115 TGKFRTKPGKNFWT
-129 ACYLILDAGSI
+129 LCYLILDAGSI

-153 AALFGLVP
+153 AALFGIVP

-168 MIDLFGMELSHA
+168 AIELFGMELSHA
-180 ATVKTFGLTIFAVAL
+180 ATVKTFGLSIFAVAL
-195 IPLIFGGKI
+195 IPLIIGGKI

-224 ILAIGWSSVGTWTEI
+224 ILAIGWSSAGTWTEI
-239 FTGFV
+239 FSGFV

-249 PIERVDDMNGNGQL
+249 PIERIDDSNGNGVL
-263 DEGEDWDGDGV
+263 DAGEDWDGDGV
-274 LDVVEPQFNFFK
+274 LDVVEPKFVAEDGAQMA
-286 GSTVA
+286 SITV
-291 LFDNATLDDGKV
+291 
-303 QLDSAELDVLADDG
+303 DVNP
-317 EWVTQVLAHDDGRLE
+317 HDDIQASVLNGIAIRDDNGEYLE
-332 AVPAQSFWSEL
+332 KIKVSES
-343 TGANYEGAG
+343 AG
-352 TVYDVLSIDSKNQSD
+352 GL
-367 IAPSVILKEGDS
+367 AP
-379 AIGLD
+379 
-384 INRDGKVDAGEPL
+384 GEYF
-397 ALASAM
+397 
-403 KTTIDISIDLNP
+403 
-415 HTDNVI
+415 V
-421 EMTASYEVGAGKGFY
+421 
-436 HDVLELEEKAGL
+436 
-448 EVSGTFPLRFDNVGK
+448 RFDNDGNGYIDV
-463 GFVDI
+463 
-468 DGDEERDG
+468 DGDNERDG
-476 AGVAN
+476 ASVTN
-481 IFDSLFSGEGFPKID
+481 IISDLLSGKGFPDID

-564 PRWRRWFKHVMRD
+564 PRWKRWFKHVMRD
-577 QLVIWLPACFIGLA
+577 QLVVWMPACFIGLA

-617 ADGVASAVAGIEI
+617 ADGVASSVAGIEI
-630 PDNISDLSDAERGD
+630 PDNISHLSAEEQQTLKD
-644 LETQVEEARQEGL
+644 QVEQAKDAGL

-697 KLRSM
+697 RLRSM
-702 PPEEIRMVYFKVLAC
+702 PPDAIRMVYFGVLAC
-717 YALFGFVML
+717 YATFGFIML

-767 RKSVWLALV
+767 RKSVWIALSC
-776 FFGVFFLFIA
+776 FGIFFLFIA
-786 LVSTLAQLDVI
+786 LVSTLKQLDVI